1 VSASRRK
8 KLLDIAGLIGFSGR
22 IVHEL
27 MHAIGFWHEQSRPD
41 RDDHVT
47 IIWNNIRNGK
57 EHNFRKVHIGQANMV
72 GPYEICS
79 VMHYS
84 GNAWRKDYIP
94 KE

>member
-1 VSASRRK
+1 MSSRK
-8 KLLDIAGLIGFSGR
+8 KLLDIAGLLGFSGR

-47 IIWNNIRNGK
+47 IIWDNIRDNAK
-57 EHNFRKVHIGQANMV
+57 HNFVKVHIGQANMV

-84 GNAWRKDYIP
+84 GKAWRKDYIP